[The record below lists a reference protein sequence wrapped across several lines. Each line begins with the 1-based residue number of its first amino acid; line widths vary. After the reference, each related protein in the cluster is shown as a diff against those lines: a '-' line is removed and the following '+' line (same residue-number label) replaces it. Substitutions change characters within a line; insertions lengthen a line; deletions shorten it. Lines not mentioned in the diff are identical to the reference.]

1 MNFLEKSDNF
11 ANMFREAI
19 QAELK
24 KQRISQRKC
33 ARDNGIHHQNLN
45 EFLLGKRS
53 IPFQD
58 IEKILQYLGI
68 ELSTNPF
75 PCDT

>member
-1 MNFLEKSDNF
+1 
-11 ANMFREAI
+11 MFREVI

-24 KQRISQRKC
+24 KKRISQRKC

-53 IPFQD
+53 IPYND
-58 IEKILQYLGI
+58 IEKILNYLSI
-68 ELSTNPF
+68 ELTPSSVQ
-75 PCDT
+75 